1 MSVTTGAYEP
11 RETVEL
17 ADLAVAPLPGARD
30 GRDPARAIKRGPSR
44 VPREFVI
51 ATQRDRLYDGLVQ
64 TVAERGYANATVT
77 DICRAAGVTRPAFYE
92 HFDTKEGAFLATYRH
107 GTGVLLRMMEEAR
120 TQAGSW
126 RESVRAGLGVLLDV
140 LASVPA
146 FATMAIVEIE
156 AVGPAARR
164 DRAELLECFR
174 RFFDGA
180 PNPPGLFDQAAF
192 DKEGVVD
199 TVVGG
204 VYSAIYRHVAADK
217 AGELPELLPMLNY
230 FVLAPFVGFDEAL
243 RDRRSAHPALP
254 KSVAPCAPQFL
265 APDPTAA
272 STSTGNTNT
281 GNTNTGN
288 TNITGTGARNASAD
302 NTNPAGS
309 KIAGRA

>member
-1 MSVTTGAYEP
+1 MSVTTGAHES
-11 RETVEL
+11 RETAET
-17 ADLAVAPLPGARD
+17 AGFAVAPLPGARD

-64 TVAERGYANATVT
+64 TVAEHGYANATVT

-120 TQAGSW
+120 AQVPTW
-126 RESVRAGLGVLLDV
+126 RESVRAGLGILLDV

-164 DRAELLECFR
+164 ERAELLECFR

-180 PNPPGLFDQAAF
+180 PNPPGLFDHAGF
-192 DKEGVVD
+192 DREGVVD

-217 AGELPELLPMLNY
+217 ASELPQLLPMLTY
-230 FVLAPFVGFDEAL
+230 FVLAPFLGLDEAVG
-243 RDRRSAHPALP
+243 DRRAAHPALP
-254 KSVAPCAPQFL
+254 KSVAPCVPQFL
-265 APDPTAA
+265 APEDTSLRATNSTPAA
-272 STSTGNTNT
+272 E
-281 GNTNTGN
+281 
-288 TNITGTGARNASAD
+288 AP
-302 NTNPAGS
+302 PAPP
-309 KIAGRA
+309 AA